1 MTRFKLSPPMLLASS
16 ALMFSLAGAACTDEP
31 VQTTSN
37 NDANGM
43 MENNRQTQPP
53 GEVPANSKLQH
64 VEPCSNLSIICTD
77 DVTFSA
83 GRKLKAQL
91 LSGDGTPASNVS
103 VKFEIKESD
112 ADGTNLSAANAVT
125 DEMGIAETDLRAG
138 TDIGTVRVFASTSD
152 PTVSPIEF
160 VVSVNPKDAS
170 SFNVNF
176 TEVGDTDA
184 RRVEAFLFPEGTSCD
199 AFLNNPRSLTAEY
212 SQPGDASA
220 AGDLPTIPFA
230 GIMNGTTYTV
240 GARAFDRTND
250 EVEVAVG
257 CIPSSDE
264 TRVSNGMPVNV
275 TVPLIKNLPLMVG
288 EYDVVHQFNLVD
300 ALPDN
305 IQTIINLIGVVV
317 SDPGAFIIGCGE
329 KDPVTGELMATDD
342 CPAPTEGL
350 IGLVID
356 VLPTD
361 GTLGELRDAIEG
373 FLGSDIARDIAKDTI
388 NDAIGDFLADAD
400 FIPQWAKDGVNI
412 TQDVTR
418 TLKNF
423 RVAATLRIVNEP
435 KYLLDDN
442 GMPLADEQGRLIAT
456 WETKENQH
464 IWEDI
469 ILYWRRGCE
478 EDAPPECGEAVEV
491 DPNNISDDMIVEG
504 VWDGSVLDGNVLVI
518 NEHSLSLNYGTL
530 ILTVLE
536 KVVIPQIFDDPNI
549 NSVEA
554 MLDELIDCESLSTTV
569 ADATISGAKGIVK
582 TLCTQLKGQASDA
595 LRDYAEGLVFEGDER
610 FVIGTPAGQG
620 CALYGPDAYV
630 GDWQG
635 KPKPYIERMGK
646 DEPASMLCNWDVK
659 IKYNADSEP
668 ILLDGTWNGKL
679 K

>member
-1 MTRFKLSPPMLLASS
+1 MLLASS
-16 ALMFSLAGAACTDEP
+16 ALMISLASAACTDEP
-31 VQTTSN
+31 VQTTTN
-37 NDANGM
+37 NDTNG

-53 GEVPANSKLQH
+53 GEVPANSMLQH
-64 VEPCSNLSIICTD
+64 VEPCSNQSIICTD

-83 GRKLKAQL
+83 GRRLKVQL
-91 LSGDGTPASNVS
+91 LSGDGTPAGNVAI
-103 VKFEIKESD
+103 KFEIKESD

-125 DEMGIAETDLRAG
+125 NEMGIAETDLRAG
-138 TDIGTVRVFASTSD
+138 TDIGTVRVLVSTSD
-152 PTVSPIEF
+152 PAVSPIEF

-184 RRVEAFLFPEGTSCD
+184 RKVEAFLFPEGTSCD
-199 AFLNNPRSLTAEY
+199 AFLNDPRSLTAEY
-212 SQPGDASA
+212 SQPGAASA
-220 AGDLPTIPFA
+220 AGDLPTIRFA

-240 GARAFDRTND
+240 GARAFDRTNED
-250 EVEVAVG
+250 VEVAVG
-257 CIPSSDE
+257 CVPSSDD
-264 TRVSNGMPVNV
+264 TRVVNGMPVNM
-275 TVPLIKNLPLMVG
+275 TVPLIKNLPTMVG
-288 EYDVVHQFNLVD
+288 EYEVVHQFNLVN

-317 SDPGAFIIGCGE
+317 SDPGAFIIGCGVFDDE
-329 KDPVTGELMATDD
+329 GELVRDDVTGKPLTTDT
-342 CPAPTEGL
+342 CPAPTKGL
-350 IGLVID
+350 IGLVVD

-373 FLGSDIARDIAKDTI
+373 FLGSDVARDIAKNTV
-388 NDAIGDFLADAD
+388 NDAIADFLADAD
-400 FIPQWAKDGVNI
+400 FIPQWARDGVDI

-418 TLKNF
+418 TLQNF

-478 EDAPPECGEAVEV
+478 DGAPPECGEAVEV
-491 DPNNISDDMIVEG
+491 DPNNVSDDMIVEG
-504 VWDGSVLDGNVLVI
+504 LWDGSVLDGNVLVI

-536 KVVIPQIFDDPNI
+536 KVVIPQIFDNPNV

-610 FVIGTPAGQG
+610 FVIGTPAGEG
-620 CALYGPDAYV
+620 CALFGPDAYV

-659 IKYNADSEP
+659 IKYDADSEP
-668 ILLDGTWNGKL
+668 IVLDGEWNGKL